1 MSRRWTRPAWI
12 RGDEGQ
18 DLMEY
23 AMLTALIVIIAM
35 AGVSAMGSAI
45 DTLFWDYI
53 EANLL

>member
-1 MSRRWTRPAWI
+1 MSRGWKRPAWI